1 MKLKLKF
8 LDRKNNAYTNEWV
21 RPLFST
27 KKYSSE
33 AFSPST
39 AKSPG
44 QERSRKLDI
53 AKEGSL
59 CSSSS
64 AAQAN
69 KHFVTRPKEDRRKQ
83 RIKIEGRLQKRELEE
98 SKCWGLKPTRE
109 ILAYSFHNKRTIVLH
124 RGRAREKD
132 KKEFKFSNQIC
143 TSLQTSPLKMRE
155 AAKWVRKGCSG

>member
-1 MKLKLKF
+1 M
-8 LDRKNNAYTNEWV
+8 NEFA
-21 RPLFST
+21 PYFAT

-69 KHFVTRPKEDRRKQ
+69 KHFVTQPKEDRRKE
-83 RIKIEGRLQKRELEE
+83 RINFEGRLQKRELEE
-98 SKCWGLKPTRE
+98 SKCWGLKQTHKGNFVLKLSQQTNHRSTPRE
-109 ILAYSFHNKRTIVLH
+109 SERERQKRIQVQQPNVHLS
-124 RGRAREKD
+124 A
-132 KKEFKFSNQIC
+132 NQ
-143 TSLQTSPLKMRE
+143 SS
-155 AAKWVRKGCSG
+155 